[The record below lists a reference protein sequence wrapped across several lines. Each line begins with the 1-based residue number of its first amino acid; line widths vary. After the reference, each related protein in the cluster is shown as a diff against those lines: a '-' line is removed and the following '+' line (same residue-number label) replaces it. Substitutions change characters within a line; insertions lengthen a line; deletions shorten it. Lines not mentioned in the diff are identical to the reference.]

1 MFNSAK
7 KNKKTYAIIG
17 LGRFGYALAMELAES
32 GAELLVMDKNEEKV
46 RELREVTEN
55 AYIINSYDKKVLV
68 QTGVQ
73 NCDVAVVCI
82 GEQMD
87 ISILMT
93 LNLVALGIPRVIA
106 KANSGEHGA
115 ILEKLGA
122 EVVYPEH
129 DMAVRLAHRL
139 ETSKV
144 LDYIQLSKKVNIS
157 KLLVPDKMVGQT
169 VQQVDLRGRFELNI
183 VAIENESAVLDYV
196 RPDYCFRQGDILFVA
211 GGASGLDKFTD
222 WVDNA

>member
-1 MFNSAK
+1 MFNSSK

-17 LGRFGYALAMELAES
+17 LGRFGYALAMELAKS
-32 GAELLVMDKNEEKV
+32 DAELLVMDKNEEKV

-93 LNLVALGIPRVIA
+93 LNLVTLGIPRVIA

-144 LDYIQLSKKVNIS
+144 LDYIQLSKKVDIS

-183 VAIENESAVLDYV
+183 VAIENESTVLDYV